1 MNDVVTPKDGPDLKA
16 LLQNNRNW
24 AEKMQRENPEFFPT
38 LAAQQKP
45 KYLWIGCSD
54 SRVPAN
60 QITGLLPGEIFVHRN
75 VANIIRADDTNCQSV
90 VEFAV
95 SALQVEHIIV
105 CGHYQCGGVEAA
117 MRGNIVGTVANWI
130 DSISTIW
137 SQQQSALSDLPE
149 EERLSRLCELNVQHQ
164 LRSLTRS
171 PAIQSAWANGRALT
185 LHGWIYSIK
194 DGLLKDLGLTV
205 SDQAGADALTE

>member
-75 VANIIRADDTNCQSV
+75 VANIIRADDANCQSV

-117 MRGNIVGTVANWI
+117 MRGNIVGTAANYLESATI
-130 DSISTIW
+130 GSVGFAGGGASIAAMRVERATPTPIVDPQPSH
-137 SQQQSALSDLPE
+137 P
-149 EERLSRLCELNVQHQ
+149 ERLGQWPDPDLARLDLQHQ
-164 LRSLTRS
+164 GRITQRPGAHRERSSRC
-171 PAIQSAWANGRALT
+171 
-185 LHGWIYSIK
+185 
-194 DGLLKDLGLTV
+194 
-205 SDQAGADALTE
+205 

>member
-1 MNDVVTPKDGPDLKA
+1 MNEVVTPKDGPDLKA

-75 VANIIRADDTNCQSV
+75 VANIIRADDANCQSV

-164 LRSLTRS
+164 LQSLTRS
-171 PAIQSAWANGRALT
+171 PAIQSAWANGQTLT

-205 SDQAGADALTE
+205 SDQAGADALAE